1 MSTTSVSEMIRKGAL
16 AEAQTALRK
25 QEIHSVECGYLSLCQ
40 NSVRNCCCMQNFT
53 EIGQSKSALVYQIS
67 TKLGD
72 FF

>member
-1 MSTTSVSEMIRKGAL
+1 
-16 AEAQTALRK
+16 
-25 QEIHSVECGYLSLCQ
+25 
-40 NSVRNCCCMQNFT
+40 MQNFT